1 MYILC
6 KERIAHTQWQIFKKS
21 RQVTEAATWDVL
33 QKKKFLKFYNVHK
46 KTPVLES
53 LLINFI
59 KKRL

>member
-6 KERIAHTQWQIFKKS
+6 KERIARTQWQIFKKS

-33 QKKKFLKFYNVHK
+33 QKKILKSYNVHK

-53 LLINFI
+53 FLINFI